1 MWIFLIEIAGTIL
14 SLGGWFALHSFWL
27 LLAGSLMVLAF
38 DLMMSTSG
46 GQLKNYG
53 LSVILLIA
61 GGIIGGIGGYGIPES
76 ALLFF
81 SFYSAVTVLLK
92 LILILLALLDNE

>member
-27 LLAGSLMVLAF
+27 LLAGSLIVLAF
-38 DLMMSTSG
+38 DLLMFSSG
-46 GQLKNYG
+46 GQLKNNG

-61 GGIIGGIGGYGIPES
+61 GGLFGGIKGCGIPES

-81 SFYSAVTVLLK
+81 SVYSAVIVLLK
-92 LILILLALLDNE
+92 LILVLLAVLDNE

>member
-14 SLGGWFALHSFWL
+14 SLGGWLVLHSFWL
-27 LLAGSLMVLAF
+27 LLAGSLMILVF
-38 DLMMSTSG
+38 DLMMFTSG
-46 GQLKNYG
+46 GQIKNYG

-61 GGIIGGIGGYGIPES
+61 GGIFGGIGGYGIPES